1 MTRKDGRR
9 PDEIRPVSMEVDF
22 ISYPEGSVLIA
33 MGKTQVLCNVSIE
46 EGVPAWL
53 EDRLPPSGWITAEY
67 ALLPRSTR
75 TRVSRE
81 KGGFSGR
88 AQEISRMIGR
98 SLRAGYQLT
107 ELGQLTCTVDCDVL
121 QADGGTRTAAVT
133 GGYLAIR
140 LALEDRLV
148 SGEISPAVFLPP
160 VAAISVGMVDH
171 QPMLDLCYQEDA
183 AADADLNIVMN
194 REGRY
199 IEIQGTSEGSP
210 FTSEELDTM
219 LSCASGGIGL
229 LLEEQQQVLANR

>member
-1 MTRKDGRR
+1 
-9 PDEIRPVSMEVDF
+9 MEVDF
-22 ISYPEGSVLIA
+22 ISYPEGSVLISL
-33 MGKTQVLCNVSIE
+33 GKTQVLCNVSIE

-53 EDRLPPSGWITAEY
+53 EDRLPASGWITAEY

-107 ELGQLTCTVDCDVL
+107 ELGKLTCIVDCDVL

-133 GGYLAIR
+133 GGYLALR
-140 LALEDRLV
+140 LALEDRLA

-160 VAAISVGMVDH
+160 VAAISVGMVD
-171 QPMLDLCYQEDA
+171 QKPMLDLCYREDA

-219 LSCASGGIGL
+219 LSYASGGIGL
-229 LLEEQQQVLANR
+229 LLEEQQQVLAGR

>member
-1 MTRKDGRR
+1 MSRAIKERTLR
-9 PDEIRPVSMEVDF
+9 M
-22 ISYPEGSVLIA
+22 A
-33 MGKTQVLCNVSIE
+33 QH
-46 EGVPAWL
+46 
-53 EDRLPPSGWITAEY
+53 
-67 ALLPRSTR
+67 RSPLA
-75 TRVSRE
+75 
-81 KGGFSGR
+81 FSGR

>member
-46 EGVPAWL
+46 EGVPTWL

-107 ELGQLTCTVDCDVL
+107 ELGKLTCIVDCDVL

-133 GGYLAIR
+133 GGYLALR
-140 LALEDRLV
+140 LALEDRLA

-160 VAAISVGMVDH
+160 VAAISVGMVD
-171 QPMLDLCYQEDA
+171 QKPMLDLCYREDA

-219 LSCASGGIGL
+219 LSYASGGIGL